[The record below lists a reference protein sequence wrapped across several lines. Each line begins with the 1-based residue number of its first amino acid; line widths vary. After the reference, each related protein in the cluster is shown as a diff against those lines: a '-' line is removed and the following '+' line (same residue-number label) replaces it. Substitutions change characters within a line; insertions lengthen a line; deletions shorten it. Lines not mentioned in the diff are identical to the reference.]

1 MHFRLIGDGRT
12 MNPLFDSVA
21 VPVNSDYFPFVD
33 LNAPRERFLR
43 ESALELLRLTF
54 LSAPYLDLLRAD
66 APGGPTLEPS
76 HRSALARDELV
87 RRALAVRRALTTG
100 TLGGADPGTV
110 FQLLLINTSGE
121 KCADPAVQNAWRR
134 AAGNI
139 STMTANYLSPAEL
152 AGVWQTI
159 RATPCYRNANGLH
172 RLWADFLAAVAAR
185 DATQI
190 VTLGSAL
197 QQAAPL
203 SQDERTYVTTMMAT
217 AYLREG
223 MAPQA
228 RGLLETQWGR
238 LDHAGEFGFA
248 LRDLSALVRSERPL
262 ATAQALGARPGVD

>member
-1 MHFRLIGDGRT
+1 VSRRSSQSQEEIEMPPPRETTAFVGHVDAEAELLAAYRSGRMPHAWLIGGPRGIGKATLAYRT
-12 MNPLFDSVA
+12 A
-21 VPVNSDYFPFVD
+21 
-33 LNAPRERFLR
+33 RFI
-43 ESALELLRLTF
+43 F
-54 LSAPYLDLLRAD
+54 CHP
-66 APGGPTLEPS
+66 
-76 HRSALARDELV
+76 
-87 RRALAVRRALTTG
+87 
-100 TLGGADPGTV
+100 DP
-110 FQLLLINTSGE
+110 
-121 KCADPAVQNAWRR
+121 ADPAVQNAWRR